1 MTPTT
6 QRKDLNVPY
15 QLLAKRGFAA
25 LPQQAARPSPVE
37 QNLSVLRALVGHPLN
52 ALDDVRGGLRFA
64 EFEDET
70 VPFGREDRV
79 YDLFAV
85 AATNACLFIG
95 RADGRVHWHSDW
107 SPDGRGPTFEAINA
121 GLSAFARCFCMERAI
136 CYRMRAGAIGLPGA
150 DRPFDAEAA
159 VRDEREL
166 RAFIAAVDAA
176 ALGSTYWSTVLFELG
191 EGFYQPVPT
200 LTYLIER
207 GRWQVGGDDR
217 GER

>member
-1 MTPTT
+1 MTPAT
-6 QRKDLNVPY
+6 QRKDLGVPY
-15 QLLAKRGFAA
+15 QFLAERGFAA
-25 LPQQAARPSPVE
+25 LPPKAARPSPAE
-37 QNLSVLRALVGHPLN
+37 QNTSVLRALVGHPLN

-64 EFEDET
+64 EFENEA

-95 RADGRVHWHSDW
+95 RADGCVHWFSDW
-107 SPDGRGPTFEAINA
+107 SPDGRGPTSEAINA
-121 GLSAFARCFCMERAI
+121 NLSAFARCFCMERSI

-150 DRPFDAEAA
+150 DRPSEAA
-159 VRDEREL
+159 ACDEREL

-191 EGFYQPVPT
+191 EGFYQPVPS
-200 LTYLIER
+200 LPYLIER
-207 GRWQVGGDDR
+207 GRWQVGGDDT